1 MASLYDVDS
10 SFLEA
15 VPLVQIRQAAV
26 RRRPVVLL
34 ITPVAIL
41 VVMSATAL
49 MWHWRVYLV
58 MLANSDYLESYLH
71 VSFQKFH
78 EKIRNKE
85 SGIGGSIW
93 PVVSASSCSSV
104 VSSSESSKKLKPVYS

>member
-15 VPLVQIRQAAV
+15 VPQVQIRQAAV

-78 EKIRNKE
+78 EKIRNQVLAAR
-85 SGIGGSIW
+85 SGQW
-93 PVVSASSCSSV
+93 YQLLPALQRYPHRNHP
-104 VSSSESSKKLKPVYS
+104 KN